1 MKVGPIEVMP
11 LAAETM
17 GVRSLCTKVAT
28 PDVTILLDPSAA
40 LAKRYSLEPHPFE
53 YQKLLEVLDSI
64 FVESRKADVLSISHY
79 HFDHVRPGFTNY
91 RYNFSSREELQRLFE
106 GKLVFTKDYRD
117 KINPSQRR
125 RGFYFEK
132 DVSQVVK
139 EIKWADNNTFTFGDT
154 SITYSQPL
162 PHGPKDTR
170 MGFVLA
176 TVIAFEN
183 TRIVFA
189 PDVQGPIVETTTSF
203 LQSCNADVMIV
214 GGPPTYLS
222 QWLQSDSD
230 LAMKSLIKL
239 GASSKVL
246 VIDHHLMRSIEWN
259 QWIQPVVKSS
269 SDKGNKVLTMAEL
282 AGRDIRCMEAER
294 QDLYASAPPEED
306 FMNWT
311 KATDE
316 YKMQNMPPLD

>member
-1 MKVGPIEVMP
+1 MKVGSIEVTP
-11 LAAETM
+11 LAAESM
-17 GVRSLCTKVAT
+17 GVRSLCTKVVT
-28 PDVTILLDPSAA
+28 PDVTIILDPSAA
-40 LAKRYSLEPHPFE
+40 LAKRRSLEPHPFE
-53 YQKLLEVLDSI
+53 YQKLLEVLDTI

-79 HFDHVRPGFTNY
+79 HYDHVRPGFTNY

-106 GKLVFTKDYRD
+106 SKLVFAKDYRD

-132 DVSQVVK
+132 DISKVVK
-139 EIKWADNNTFTFGDT
+139 EIKWADSKTFTFGDT
-154 SITYSQPL
+154 TITYSQPL
-162 PHGPKDTR
+162 PHGPENTR

-176 TVIAFEN
+176 TVIDFED

-189 PDVQGPIVETTTSF
+189 PDVQGPIVDSTSAF

-230 LAMKSLIKL
+230 IALQSLIKL
-239 GASSKVL
+239 GASSSIL
-246 VIDHHLMRSIEWN
+246 VIDHHLMRSNEWR
-259 QWIQPVVKSS
+259 QWIQPIVTAS
-269 SDKGNKVLTMAEL
+269 SDMGKKVLTMAEL
-282 AGRDIRCMEAER
+282 AGRDVRCMEADRPE
-294 QDLYASAPPEED
+294 LYASAPPNED

-316 YKMQNMPPLD
+316 YKMHNMPPID

>member
-1 MKVGPIEVMP
+1 MKVGPIEVTP

-28 PDVTILLDPSAA
+28 PDVTIILDPSAA
-40 LAKRYSLEPHPFE
+40 LAKRYGFEPHPFE
-53 YQKLLEVLDSI
+53 YQKLLDVLDSI

-79 HFDHVRPGFTNY
+79 HYDHVRPGFTNY

-106 GKLVFTKDYRD
+106 GKLVFAKDYRE

-132 DVSQVVK
+132 DVSEVVK
-139 EIKWADNNTFTFGDT
+139 EIKWADNKTFTFGST

-162 PHGPKDTR
+162 PHGPEDTR

-176 TVIAFEN
+176 TVIEYED

-189 PDVQGPIVETTTSF
+189 PDVQGPIVDTTLSY
-203 LQSCNADVMIV
+203 LQLCNADVMIV
-214 GGPPTYLS
+214 GGPPIYLS

-230 LAMKSLIKL
+230 LALQSLIKL
-239 GASSKVL
+239 GTSSNVL
-246 VIDHHLMRSIEWN
+246 VIDHHLMRSNEWR
-259 QWIQPVVKSS
+259 QWIQPIVKAS

-282 AGRDIRCMEAER
+282 TGRDVRCMEANRPE
-294 QDLYASAPPEED
+294 LYESASPDED

-311 KATDE
+311 KASDE
-316 YKMQNMPPLD
+316 YKMQNMPPID